1 MQVNVLV
8 RDGADA
14 DDTPL
19 LVLPFGC
26 EAAIP
31 EHLCKVR
38 WRELATAMTD
48 DRLLWP
54 GQSRIEADIALQG
67 YSLLAA

>member
-14 DDTPL
+14 EATPL
-19 LVLPFGC
+19 LVLPFGPRGS
-26 EAAIP
+26 IP
-31 EHLCKVR
+31 EHLRAMR
-38 WRELATAMTD
+38 WRELATATTD

-54 GQSRIEADIALQG
+54 GQTRIEADIECDG
-67 YSLLAA
+67 YSFLAI